1 MSADVVCISKITE
14 KSSFLCKSSLAKTIS
29 RVQVRTWKNGNGKGL
44 KGELRIEA
52 KPKLSTQIYRYLDW
66 KLVFKDK
73 VVNRYRK

>member
-1 MSADVVCISKITE
+1 MPIYV
-14 KSSFLCKSSLAKTIS
+14 S